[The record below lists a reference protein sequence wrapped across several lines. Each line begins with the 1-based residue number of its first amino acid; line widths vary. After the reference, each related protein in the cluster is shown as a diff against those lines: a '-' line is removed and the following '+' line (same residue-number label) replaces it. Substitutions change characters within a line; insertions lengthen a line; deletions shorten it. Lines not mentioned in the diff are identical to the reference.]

1 MPEDLLD
8 VDHPDDLCDLDN
20 LCDSAE
26 LCGPDDL
33 CDPADLGEQGA
44 VLDNKITVF
53 VISFFSPSSQILNF
67 GSHMSPG
74 QELTERQL

>member
-26 LCGPDDL
+26 LCGPADL

-53 VISFFSPSSQILNF
+53 VINKFFLTFVTDLEFWQ
-67 GSHMSPG
+67 SHVSW
-74 QELTERQL
+74 TRTH